1 MEVTGDLYMNAD
13 ISSAGVYT
21 DIQGLE
27 RLRNTAK
34 DESPDT
40 LRAVAKQFEALFMQ
54 MMLKNMRDASLG
66 DGIFDNDQT
75 KFYQEM
81 FDKQISIS
89 MSERQGLGIADMIV
103 RQLSRK
109 VGDATTDNIKTGT
122 RDGILKNVTNV
133 KSPRDFVNTL
143 RPIAEKVSTDIGI
156 PPEVMLAQAALETGW
171 GRNVIQHQDGRSSH
185 NLFGIKADAHW
196 PGDRVTSSTI
206 EFEDGVAVRRDEKFR
221 AYESYE
227 DSFRDYINFVKTSK
241 RYDHAVSLV
250 DNPAGFVSALQDA
263 GYSTDPDYAQKISEI
278 LKQPVFTADDNAV
291 KDT

>member
-1 MEVTGDLYMNAD
+1 MNAD

-27 RLRNTAK
+27 RLRNSAK

-103 RQLSRK
+103 RQLNRNA
-109 VGDATTDNIKTGT
+109 GDAASDDIKTDKSNGILTNAKNIK
-122 RDGILKNVTNV
+122 
-133 KSPRDFVNTL
+133 SPTDFVNTL
-143 RPIAEKVSTDIGI
+143 RPIAENVSTDIGVA
-156 PPEVMLAQAALETGW
+156 PEVLLAQAALETGW
-171 GRNVIQHQDGRSSH
+171 GNNVIQHQDGRSSH
-185 NLFGIKADAHW
+185 NLFGIKADVHW
-196 PGDRVTSSTI
+196 QGDRVTSSTI
-206 EFEDGVAVRRDEKFR
+206 EFENGVAVKRDERFR
-221 AYESYE
+221 SYDSYE
-227 DSFRDYINFVKTSK
+227 DSFRDYMNLLKTSK
-241 RYDHAVSLV
+241 RYEHAVSQA
-250 DNPAGFVSALQDA
+250 DNSAGFVSALQDA
-263 GYSTDPDYAQKISEI
+263 GYATDPDYAQKISEI
-278 LKQPVFTADDNAV
+278 LQQPVFSAVDDAV